1 MFVPVLNGFVRAED
15 ALCGKKTGVH
25 VGAGTQVRAHRC
37 LNVVVTRNHIGQFLL
52 NVADS
57 IEDDHTNLDV
67 EAIGLRLRLDLIKE
81 RLSLVVDCLIVG
93 KGRLIENKHDVRRL
107 GLALAR
113 EREGDLGLQILV
125 ELGRCLLILV
135 KDGRL
140 ISRRRIFG
148 ICRHRRHRHA
158 KRQDRTHSKSE
169 RASQPPPLKRFQKF
183 HICSFHHI
191 YA

>member
-1 MFVPVLNGFVRAED
+1 MA
-15 ALCGKKTGVH
+15 AMMT
-25 VGAGTQVRAHRC
+25 
-37 LNVVVTRNHIGQFLL
+37 VTNPG
-52 NVADS
+52 
-57 IEDDHTNLDV
+57 
-67 EAIGLRLRLDLIKE
+67 
-81 RLSLVVDCLIVG
+81 
-93 KGRLIENKHDVRRL
+93 ENKHDVRRL

-169 RASQPPPLKRFQKF
+169 RASQPPRLSDSK
-183 HICSFHHI
+183 SFI
-191 YA
+191 YAPSTTFTPEHNG